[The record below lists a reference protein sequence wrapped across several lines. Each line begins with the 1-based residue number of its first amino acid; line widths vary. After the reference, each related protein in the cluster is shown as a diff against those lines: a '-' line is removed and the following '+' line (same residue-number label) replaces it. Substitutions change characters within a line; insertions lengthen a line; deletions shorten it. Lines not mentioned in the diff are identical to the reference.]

1 MDINNFS
8 VAYINETAHET
19 MSQII
24 AGVGNMVVLSWGFA
38 RPRAAVAEY
47 QGRSCA
53 ALAFRVSGL
62 LHRGIVVVLLDEMRD
77 VYIVRLL
84 DDTRT
89 MVAERDCVYCDQLG
103 TAIDEMVE
111 RGATMTDEEYRTK
124 AMADSR
130 AKMLADND
138 GDRPSY

>member
-1 MDINNFS
+1 
-8 VAYINETAHET
+8 

-24 AGVGNMVVLSWGFA
+24 AGVGNMVVLSWGLA
-38 RPRAAVAEY
+38 RPRAAVADY
-47 QGRSCA
+47 HGRSCA

-103 TAIDEMVE
+103 LVIDEMVE

-138 GDRPSY
+138 GDRPLY